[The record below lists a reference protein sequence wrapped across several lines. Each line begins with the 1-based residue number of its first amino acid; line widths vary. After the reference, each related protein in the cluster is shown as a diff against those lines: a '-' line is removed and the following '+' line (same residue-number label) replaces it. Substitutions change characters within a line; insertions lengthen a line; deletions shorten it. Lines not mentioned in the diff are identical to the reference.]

1 MPAEPTHQPT
11 HMVYTRSTTV
21 YTHEGTYLTC
31 LGGVQGR
38 SEEWGGVH
46 TAAPL
51 LEGDTAIEEGK
62 DQIGREGIKQK
73 QGWDR

>member
-1 MPAEPTHQPT
+1 
-11 HMVYTRSTTV
+11 MVYTRSTTV
-21 YTHEGTYLTC
+21 YTHLDTYLTC

-46 TAAPL
+46 TAAQL

-62 DQIGREGIKQK
+62 GQVRRVGGK
-73 QGWDR
+73 G